1 MANKLWCKGEYEYD
15 EYVRWVRRC
24 LQKYIDLYCSDS
36 EQFKVPEDITLD
48 NLKEFIE
55 IILKH
60 YQFYHIKSGRMM
72 DLGDA
77 FDIFLGHAFKD
88 EFPDDYPNY
97 PRHDRRALTLYIC
110 DYIQMFTSDFI
121 VPEDVPFIL
130 ECLNAPN
137 EEIIDMYDKLD
148 KYFEQFDS
156 SAKGDELFKRQEL
169 IDKQRL
175 EAIEKN
181 QPLPI
186 KPMGM
191 KLDPCY
197 KKR

>member
-1 MANKLWCKGEYEYD
+1 MANKLWYKD
-15 EYVRWVRRC
+15 EYVRWVRGY
-24 LQKYIDLYCSDS
+24 LQELIDLYCSDL

-60 YQFYHIKSGRMM
+60 YQFYHIGPARMM

-77 FDIFLGHAFKD
+77 LDIFLGFAFED
-88 EFPDDYPNY
+88 EFSDDYPNY
-97 PRHDRRALTLYIC
+97 PRDDRRELTLYVS
-110 DYIQMFTSDFI
+110 DYIRTFTSYFI
-121 VPEDVPFIL
+121 FSEDVPFIL

-148 KYFEQFDS
+148 KYFEQFDMR
-156 SAKGDELFKRQEL
+156 AKPKELSKRLEL
-169 IDKQRL
+169 IHKQRL
-175 EAIEKN
+175 EAIEKY

-197 KKR
+197 KKVP

>member
-1 MANKLWCKGEYEYD
+1 MANILYCKD
-15 EYVRWVRRC
+15 EYVRWVRAY
-24 LQKYIDLYCSDS
+24 LQELIDLYCSDL

-60 YQFYHIKSGRMM
+60 YQFYHIGSGCMM

-77 FDIFLGHAFKD
+77 LDIFLGFAFED
-88 EFPDDYPNY
+88 EFSDDFPNY
-97 PRHDRRALTLYIC
+97 PRDERRELTLYVS
-110 DYIQMFTSDFI
+110 DYIRSFTSYFI
-121 VPEDVPFIL
+121 FPEDVPFIL
-130 ECLNAPN
+130 ECLNAPS
-137 EEIIDMYDKLD
+137 EKIIDMYDKLD
-148 KYFEQFDS
+148 KYFDQFDR
-156 SAKGDELFKRQEL
+156 SAKSDELLKREEL

-175 EAIEKN
+175 EAIQKY

-197 KKR
+197 KKRG

>member
-1 MANKLWCKGEYEYD
+1 MANILYCKD
-15 EYVRWVRRC
+15 EYVRWVRAY
-24 LQKYIDLYCSDS
+24 LQELIDLYCSDL

-60 YQFYHIKSGRMM
+60 YQLYHIGSGRMM

-77 FDIFLGHAFKD
+77 LDIFLGFAFED
-88 EFPDDYPNY
+88 EFSDDFPNY
-97 PRHDRRALTLYIC
+97 PRDDRRELTLYVS
-110 DYIQMFTSDFI
+110 DYIRSFTSYFI
-121 VPEDVPFIL
+121 FPEDVPFIL
-130 ECLNAPN
+130 ECLNAPS
-137 EEIIDMYDKLD
+137 EKIIDMYDKLD
-148 KYFEQFDS
+148 KYFDQFDS
-156 SAKGDELFKRQEL
+156 SAKSDELLRRKEL

-175 EAIEKN
+175 GAIEKY

-197 KKR
+197 KKRG

>member
-1 MANKLWCKGEYEYD
+1 MANRLWYKDKDPG
-15 EYVRWVRRC
+15 YVTWVRRC

-48 NLKEFIE
+48 NLKEFIQ

-60 YQFYHIKSGRMM
+60 YQYYHIGSARMM

-77 FDIFLGHAFKD
+77 FAIYLWNAFED
-88 EFPDDYPNY
+88 EFPEDYPNY
-97 PRHDRRALTLYIC
+97 PRDDRRALALYIC
-110 DYIQMFTSDFI
+110 LYLECFTSYSI
-121 VPEDVPFIL
+121 LPEDVPFIL
-130 ECLNAPN
+130 ECLNAPD
-137 EEIIDMYDKLD
+137 EKIIDTYDKLD
-148 KYFEQFDS
+148 KYFEQFDN
-156 SAKGDELFKRQEL
+156 SARLDELLKREEL
-169 IDKQRL
+169 IDKQRFA
-175 EAIEKN
+175 AIEKQ

-197 KKR
+197 KRR

>member
-1 MANKLWCKGEYEYD
+1 MANRLWYQD
-15 EYVRWVRRC
+15 EDPGYVTWVREY
-24 LQKYIDLYCSDS
+24 LQELIDLYCLDS

-60 YQFYHIKSGRMM
+60 YQYYHIGPARMM

-77 FDIFLGHAFKD
+77 LDIFLGNAFKD
-88 EFPDDYPNY
+88 EFPDDYPHY
-97 PRHDRRALTLYIC
+97 PREDRRELTLYIC
-110 DYIQMFTSDFI
+110 DYIQWFNSKSIFS
-121 VPEDVPFIL
+121 EDVPFIL
-130 ECLNAPN
+130 ESLNAPS
-137 EEIIDMYDKLD
+137 EKIIGIYDKLD
-148 KYFEQFDS
+148 EYFEQFDIS
-156 SAKGDELFKRQEL
+156 DKYDELLRRKEL

-175 EAIEKN
+175 EAIEKH

-191 KLDPCY
+191 KLDHCY